1 MSSELTISRPY
12 AKALFELAQE
22 QSQIAPWF
30 ERLQLLANLQENE
43 DVSSVLAS
51 PSIEQS
57 EKADLLIALYTKLEQ
72 DQHCINLIKLLAEND
87 RLNFF
92 SSIFETY
99 SELKFE
105 FESSIEAEV
114 ITAVEVNKAYLKRI
128 QTSLSKRLGKTVSI
142 KQTIDTEILGG
153 AIIKAGD
160 LVIDGSIKGKLSK
173 LTNTLI
179 H

>member
-22 QSQIAPWF
+22 QSQVVPWF
-30 ERLQLLANLQENE
+30 ERLQLLADLQENE

-57 EKADLLIALYTKLEQ
+57 EKADLLIALYAKLEQ

-87 RLNFF
+87 RLNLF

-114 ITAVEVNKAYLKRI
+114 ITAVEVSKDYLKRI

>member
-30 ERLQLLANLQENE
+30 ERLQLLADLQENE

-114 ITAVEVNKAYLKRI
+114 ITAVEVSKDYLKRI

-160 LVIDGSIKGKLSK
+160 LVIDGSIKGKLNK

>member
-30 ERLQLLANLQENE
+30 ERLQLLADLQENE

-57 EKADLLIALYTKLEQ
+57 EKADLLIALYAKLEQ

-87 RLNFF
+87 RLNLF

-114 ITAVEVNKAYLKRI
+114 ITAVEVSKDYLKRI

>member
-30 ERLQLLANLQENE
+30 ERFQLLADLQENE
-43 DVSSVLAS
+43 DVSSVLTS

-87 RLNFF
+87 RLNLF

-105 FESSIEAEV
+105 FESSIKAEV
-114 ITAVEVNKAYLKRI
+114 ITAVEVSKDYLKRI

>member
-22 QSQIAPWF
+22 QSQVVPWF
-30 ERLQLLANLQENE
+30 ERLQLLADLQENE

-92 SSIFETY
+92 SSIFKTY

-114 ITAVEVNKAYLKRI
+114 ITAVEVSKDYLKRI

>member
-30 ERLQLLANLQENE
+30 ERLQLLADLQENE

-99 SELKFE
+99 SKLKFE

-114 ITAVEVNKAYLKRI
+114 ITAVEVSKDYLKRI